1 MKQYKLTNWTMENHQ
16 SIFGAFVL
24 RGLIQGHATIADG
37 TEVRT
42 TAVTSMDNEQGLAYT
57 HHSGCFAITTDTMSP
72 DWAAQVT
79 DGGGTAD
86 SFLQDSFE
94 VAPFQDET
102 YDDTSAGDGT
112 DIDAVLG
119 GEGGSDVGTDDLSG
133 DGSNDGL
140 DGDDSDA
147 DLGGLP
153 PGLLA
158 LLQSMGD
165 DGPDDAL
172 AGDDSLSND
181 APAPKRARKSRAK
194 ASA

>member
-1 MKQYKLTNWTMENHQ
+1 MKQYSLTNWTMENHQ

-24 RGLIQGHATIADG
+24 RGLLQGHPTIKDG

-42 TAVTSMDNEQGLAYT
+42 TAVTSMDNEAGIAYT
-57 HHSGCFAITTDTMSP
+57 HHSGCFAISTATMSP

-79 DGGGTAD
+79 ASGAPAE

-94 VAPFQDET
+94 QAPFQDDT
-102 YDDTSAGDGT
+102 PYDDTSGDGT
-112 DIDAVLG
+112 DINVDALSG
-119 GEGGSDVGTDDLSG
+119 GEGGGADDLSG

-140 DGDDSDA
+140 DGDTSDD

-153 PGLLA
+153 PGMLA
-158 LLQSMGD
+158 LLQGI

-172 AGDDSLSND
+172 AGDDSLSDD
-181 APAPKRARKSRAK
+181 APAPKRSHKARAK
-194 ASA
+194 TAA